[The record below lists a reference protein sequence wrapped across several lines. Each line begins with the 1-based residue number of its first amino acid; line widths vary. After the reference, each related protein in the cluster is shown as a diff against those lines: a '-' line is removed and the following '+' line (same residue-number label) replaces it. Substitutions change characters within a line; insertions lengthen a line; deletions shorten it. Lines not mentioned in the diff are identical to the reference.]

1 MSAKPASLRI
11 PEETRGAIEGAARR
25 SGRTFSSVANEM
37 LDEAVRMRRIPGIA
51 FQDAPSG
58 RTAVIA
64 GTGLE
69 VFEIVRSYRE
79 AGCDWERLREE
90 YHWLT
95 EAQLKAALAYVS
107 AYTDE
112 IESRI
117 ALDEY
122 WTPECVWATYPFMR
136 PSWR

>member
-1 MSAKPASLRI
+1 MSAKPTSIRI
-11 PEETRGAIEGAARR
+11 AEDTRRAIEYDCSRTGR
-25 SGRTFSSVANEM
+25 SFSGLANEM
-37 LDEAVRMRRIPGIA
+37 LAEAVKMRRIPGIA

-69 VFEIVRSYRE
+69 VFEIVRSCRE
-79 AGCDWERLREE
+79 IGCDWEQLGEA

-95 EAQLKAALAYVS
+95 EAQLRAALAYAS
-107 AYTDE
+107 AYPDE
-112 IESRI
+112 IEPRI

-122 WTPECVWATYPFMR
+122 WTPERVWATYPFMR